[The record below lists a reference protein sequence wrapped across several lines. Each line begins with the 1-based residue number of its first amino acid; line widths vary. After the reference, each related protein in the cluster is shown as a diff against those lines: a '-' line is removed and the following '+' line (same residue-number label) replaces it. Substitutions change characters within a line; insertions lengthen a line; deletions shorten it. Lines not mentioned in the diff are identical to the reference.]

1 MMSRA
6 DRTPLTDWWWTVD
19 RGLLAGLGALMVAG
33 LVFLMGGGPP
43 VAERIGLR
51 IAEVPVD
58 WVDDPNSTYLT
69 RTVGV
74 PSES

>member
-6 DRTPLTDWWWTVD
+6 ERTPLTDWWWTVD

-43 VAERIGLR
+43 
-51 IAEVPVD
+51 
-58 WVDDPNSTYLT
+58 
-69 RTVGV
+69 
-74 PSES
+74 